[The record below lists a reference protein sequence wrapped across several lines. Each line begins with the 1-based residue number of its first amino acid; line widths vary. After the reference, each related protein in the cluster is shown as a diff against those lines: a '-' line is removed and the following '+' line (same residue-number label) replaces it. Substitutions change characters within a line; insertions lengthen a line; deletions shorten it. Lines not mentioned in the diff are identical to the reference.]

1 MVDDYLYYL
10 FIYLFNNI
18 LLLLTCFCFD
28 FSQFFAIQNVE
39 IVCRGCFVLILK
51 LNTASDNND
60 DLWNMESC
68 VRFC

>member
-1 MVDDYLYYL
+1 MIIYIIYS

-18 LLLLTCFCFD
+18 LLTCFCFD
-28 FSQFFAIQNVE
+28 FSQFFAIQNAE
-39 IVCRGCFVLILK
+39 IVCRGCFMLILK